1 MFSMIRRLLVLVAT
15 LTVIAA
21 VSGCAESSREAATGK
36 GSIRGINAIVT
47 APPISFLIEERALG
61 VVDFKG
67 NSGFNTFDDLSYD
80 FNFDLLRPGIVEPDR
95 LASLLIDVIADIE
108 YSVVLTGTIANP
120 SSFFWEDPI
129 QEWSGTE
136 TVFEIVFAHLAPSM
150 GELDFYFAAPGTVPV
165 PGQAAGSL
173 TNGARLAIL
182 EFEEAP
188 YELILTPKDDPA
200 TIVFQSAQLSTVAQ
214 SRATIAVFDADPTVN
229 GNVGVSFIAEAGG
242 SSVLSDVNFPPQTR
256 TMHAAFGTENFDGYF
271 NSDFANMIYAD
282 IGFQELSPY
291 ADAPNGLTLVTLT
304 PVGNSG
310 AVIHEAELNIAPGTK
325 SNIVLVGEPG
335 SLLFA
340 FLPNNGRPLETFPTL
355 RILNASVSTELLD
368 VYLLPPG
375 TSIEDT
381 LIPQIRGLPTFADTG
396 FSGTSTGMLELTIT
410 LVGEKTPIAPPVILD
425 LANGDTVDTVIVDT
439 VNPGMVELLIID
451 FQAAP

>member
-15 LTVIAA
+15 LTVVAA
-21 VSGCAESSREAATGK
+21 VSGCAESTREKATGE

-47 APPISFLIEERALG
+47 APEISFLIEERVLG
-61 VVDFKG
+61 NVDFKG
-67 NSGFNTFDDLSYD
+67 HSEFSVFDDLNYN
-80 FNFDLLRPGIVEPDR
+80 FNFDLLRPGIIEADR
-95 LASLLIDVIADIE
+95 LTTQLIEVIADNE
-108 YSVVLTGTIANP
+108 YTVVLTGTIANP

-129 QEWSGTE
+129 REWSGTE

-150 GELDFYFAAPGTVPV
+150 GELDFYFAPPGTVPV
-165 PGQAAGSL
+165 MGQAVGSL

-200 TIVFQSAQLSTVAQ
+200 TIVYQSAQLLSVAQ
-214 SRATIAVFDADPTVN
+214 IRATIAVFDADPTVT

-242 SSVLSDVNFPPQTR
+242 SSVLADVNFPPQAR
-256 TMHAAFGTENFDGYF
+256 TVHAAFGTENFDGYF
-271 NSDFANMIYAD
+271 DSDFTSIIYAD
-282 IGFQELSPY
+282 IGFQELSSY
-291 ADAPNGLTLVTLT
+291 ADVPKSVTLVTLT

-310 AVIHEAELNIAPGTK
+310 AVIHEADVTFSASTK
-325 SNIVLVGEPG
+325 SNVVLVGEPG
-335 SLLFA
+335 SPLFA
-340 FLPNNGRPLETFPTL
+340 FLLNDGRPLETFPTI
-355 RILNASVSTELLD
+355 RILNASVTTEFLD

-381 LIPQIRGLPTFADTG
+381 LIPQVRGIPSFANTG
-396 FSGTSTGMLELTIT
+396 FSAVFDGMVELTIT
-410 LVGEKTPIAPPVILD
+410 LLGEITPIAPPVILD

-439 VNPGMVELLIID
+439 VNPGMVELLIVD